1 MKLISFYT
9 ISVDSTSSCLFKGF
23 KLVGYSFSE
32 KDSPFRYS
40 VFLIRYSII
49 IAMRLHI
56 SLPIWSYHFQTWSSV
71 PSVQIV
77 KFSTKSPY
85 PPCRFCYS
93 HLFAPSHHLQALNR
107 PRTWETTTSLAWQG
121 KEVSLASPICR
132 GGKCSLLKWLR
143 YFLNADLYNLR
154 MSINLG
160 YYHIVI
166 KWFCLVF
173 RTPNGPDSPVKW
185 PEFTKENQSYLA
197 LDVKPEEK
205 KKYRAKEVAFWNNF
219 IPRVIRKSK
228 KLCSAF

>member
-1 MKLISFYT
+1 
-9 ISVDSTSSCLFKGF
+9 
-23 KLVGYSFSE
+23 
-32 KDSPFRYS
+32 
-40 VFLIRYSII
+40 
-49 IAMRLHI
+49 
-56 SLPIWSYHFQTWSSV
+56 
-71 PSVQIV
+71 
-77 KFSTKSPY
+77 
-85 PPCRFCYS
+85 
-93 HLFAPSHHLQALNR
+93 
-107 PRTWETTTSLAWQG
+107 
-121 KEVSLASPICR
+121 
-132 GGKCSLLKWLR
+132 
-143 YFLNADLYNLR
+143 

-160 YYHIVI
+160 YYHILI